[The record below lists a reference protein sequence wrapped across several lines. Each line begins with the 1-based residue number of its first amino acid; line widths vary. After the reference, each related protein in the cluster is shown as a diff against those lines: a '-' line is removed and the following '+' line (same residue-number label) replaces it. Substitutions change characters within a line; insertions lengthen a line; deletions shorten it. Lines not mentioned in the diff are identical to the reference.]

1 MKPAEINVFN
11 GILCVG
17 SLLAEQY
24 ANIALR
30 LMENP
35 WASRRVVIHGVKLR
49 RLCSF
54 PRPALTLRFV
64 LTIDLR
70 IGRLVRTRMPHNS
83 RLLSS
88 RGGLRPFSNRN
99 FLGY

>member
-1 MKPAEINVFN
+1 MFFN
-11 GILCVG
+11 RGILCVG

-54 PRPALTLRFV
+54 PRPPLTL
-64 LTIDLR
+64 
-70 IGRLVRTRMPHNS
+70 
-83 RLLSS
+83 
-88 RGGLRPFSNRN
+88 
-99 FLGY
+99 